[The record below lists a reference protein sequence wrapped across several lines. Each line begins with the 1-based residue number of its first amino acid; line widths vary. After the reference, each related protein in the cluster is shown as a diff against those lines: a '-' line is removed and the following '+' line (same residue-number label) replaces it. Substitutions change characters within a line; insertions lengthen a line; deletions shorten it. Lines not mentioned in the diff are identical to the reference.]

1 MGQRDKEKAKI
12 QAERGQALTEVL
24 IALGISTII
33 IASVA
38 AGVILTV
45 RSNSQGVMVR
55 QAVSLAE
62 ELADKLRSIAEG
74 QWQTLYNLSAK
85 GFGGGTP
92 ISAVNKIAES
102 TGTDGASFTTT
113 GTLNPV
119 ANKLYLAVVTN
130 SKTTPAIPDPVSLT
144 GGGLTW
150 TQVASSTHT
159 ALRLTVFRA
168 LSASPGA
175 AATLTASAQGGVSQT
190 GWTIIVVELDGIDTS
205 GVNGAGAIVQSVAG
219 DGGSALGGSLTLAA
233 FGDPTN
239 NAAFAAW
246 EHQAAEATTPE
257 AGWTELADIT
267 RTTPS
272 RGAETEWR
280 TGQDTTPTASWAT
293 SADWVGVAVEIKA
306 APGTATDYY
315 VVQSSTSTWAIVQGA
330 EGVLENEIRAGLVG
344 HWGFDEA
351 TTTTAYDSSGNANN
365 GTLTNGP
372 TRTASSGC
380 KISQCLSFDGV
391 DDYVRVSAATSLNT
405 TSKITILAWIKP
417 QGSSG
422 QPIVEYNNG
431 LTYGV
436 HFWQWNSF
444 DQLYVNLIDT
454 AGGNHTLTSPAG
466 QFTAG
471 NWYFV
476 GVTYDGNYARLYVNG
491 NEVASAS
498 LGSFTL
504 QTTYDLAIGKRLSS
518 TNIFNGLIDDV
529 RIYNRALS
537 ADEVRQIYK
546 ARVFTRSF
554 VVENVNRDANQNIV
568 TAGGTE
574 DPSTQKITIKV
585 NWSLAAGSS
594 QLNLVEYLT
603 RFRNEVTRF
612 TDWSGQEGVAGPI
625 TTPDSNFFSQSGI
638 STSTA
643 GEIKLAN

>member
-1 MGQRDKEKAKI
+1 VLLFSLMGQRDKEKAKI

-38 AGVILTV
+38 VGVILTV

-85 GFGGGTP
+85 
-92 ISAVNKIAES
+92 
-102 TGTDGASFTTT
+102 
-113 GTLNPV
+113 
-119 ANKLYLAVVTN
+119 
-130 SKTTPAIPDPVSLT
+130 
-144 GGGLTW
+144 
-150 TQVASSTHT
+150 
-159 ALRLTVFRA
+159 
-168 LSASPGA
+168 
-175 AATLTASAQGGVSQT
+175 
-190 GWTIIVVELDGIDTS
+190 
-205 GVNGAGAIVQSVAG
+205 
-219 DGGSALGGSLTLAA
+219 
-233 FGDPTN
+233 
-239 NAAFAAW
+239 
-246 EHQAAEATTPE
+246 
-257 AGWTELADIT
+257 
-267 RTTPS
+267 
-272 RGAETEWR
+272 
-280 TGQDTTPTASWAT
+280 
-293 SADWVGVAVEIKA
+293 
-306 APGTATDYY
+306 GTATDYY

-380 KISQCLSFDGV
+380 KISWCLSFDGV
-391 DDYVRVSAATSLNT
+391 DDYVWL
-405 TSKITILAWIKP
+405 
-417 QGSSG
+417 G
-422 QPIVEYNNG
+422 
-431 LTYGV
+431 
-436 HFWQWNSF
+436 
-444 DQLYVNLIDT
+444 
-454 AGGNHTLTSPAG
+454 SPATLNVSN
-466 QFTAG
+466 FTIAAWFKTVASPSYQLIYRWRSYGIMLGVPVYTGTTGKCGVAFYDSASTLYKVESPQNCNDG
-471 NWYFV
+471 NWHFAV
-476 GVTYDGNYARLYVNG
+476 GTYDGQNLKLYVDG
-491 NEVASAS
+491 ILVATTSTTAS
-498 LGSFTL
+498 VYYGSGGV
-504 QTTYDLAIGKRLSS
+504 AIGRDGS
-518 TNIFNGLIDDV
+518 NNAGYFNGIIDDV